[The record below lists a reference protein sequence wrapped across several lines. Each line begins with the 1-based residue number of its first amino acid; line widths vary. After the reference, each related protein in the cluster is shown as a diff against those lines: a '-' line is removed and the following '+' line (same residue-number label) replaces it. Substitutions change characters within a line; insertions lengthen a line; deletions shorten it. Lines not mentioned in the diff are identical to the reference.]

1 MTTSAPTSATTTPRG
16 GVERYD
22 PATIEAKWQE
32 RWAADGLYRTADRVP
47 GKENW
52 YALTMFPYTSGDLH
66 VGHWFAMAPSDALVR
81 FRRMQGYNILFPMG
95 FDAFGLPAENAA
107 IKGGLHPQDWTYA
120 NIERMR
126 GQLRRMGASFD
137 WDREV
142 ITCAPEYYRWTQWW
156 FAQLYRQGL
165 AYRGEALVNW
175 CPSCNTTLANEQVVD
190 GKCERCDTLTEQRM
204 MSQWFFRTTRYAEQ
218 LLANEDLDWPEHVKL
233 MQRNWIGRS
242 EGAEVAF
249 ALEEPT
255 ATGVDEIRVFTT
267 RPDTLFGVTF
277 MVLAPEHPLVRQ
289 ITTPRRR
296 KAVGEYVQAAARK
309 TEIERQSTEVT
320 KTGVFTGAYCVNRL
334 TGDRVPVWV
343 ADYALATYG
352 TGAVMGV
359 PAHDQRDFD
368 FAKQYRLKVKVV
380 IAPYT
385 GKAKARL
392 TEAYVEPGLAVNSGQ
407 FDGMPN
413 TEMKTAVAA
422 YLAERGWGGPRVT
435 YRLRDWLISRQRYWG
450 APIPI
455 VHCEEHGAVLVPDDQ
470 LPVELPYD
478 VEFRPT
484 GESPLALSEA
494 FVNTTCPECGR
505 PARRETDTMDTFM
518 CSSWYFMRY
527 ADARNPIEAFSSAG
541 AEAWLPVDQYTG
553 GSEHATMHLLYARF
567 FYKFARDIN
576 MVTGDEPFTRY
587 FSQGQILGP
596 DGRRMSKS
604 RGNVVAPDD
613 QVARWGADCFRAYL
627 MFLGPWEQ
635 GGPYDVDGIVGVS
648 RWLNRL
654 WTLVVDPP
662 TRTGGPEGGPLASE
676 LRRAAHSTL
685 ERVTEDLGRYRMNT
699 MIAALM
705 ELTNTLQDA
714 RATGEADRAA
724 WDEAVELL
732 LLMLAPSCPHIAE
745 ELWTRTGHGQD
756 ASRGSVHVQPWPA
769 FDPALAARDVVEI
782 AVQVNGRVR
791 ERLELPADADEATA
805 RAAAEALPKV
815 AEHTTGHEVVRVIYV
830 PGRLL
835 NIVVR

>member
-1 MTTSAPTSATTTPRG
+1 MTTEPRAD
-16 GVERYD
+16 VERYQ
-22 PATIEAKWQE
+22 PGEIERRWQE
-32 RWAADGLYRTADRVP
+32 RWAADGLYRTPDHLEGRS
-47 GKENW
+47 NW

-66 VGHWFAMAPSDALVR
+66 VGHWFAMAPSDAQVR
-81 FRRMQGYNILFPMG
+81 YRRMTGHNTLFPMG

-107 IKGGLHPQDWTYA
+107 IKGGVHPRDWTDA

-142 ITCAPEYYRWTQWW
+142 NTSAPDYYRWTQWW
-156 FAQLYRQGL
+156 FTQLYKAGL

-175 CPSCNTTLANEQVVD
+175 CPSCSTTLANEQVVD
-190 GKCERCDTLTEQRM
+190 GRCERCDTLTEQRM
-204 MSQWFFRTTRYAEQ
+204 MAQWFFRITDYAEQ
-218 LLANEDLDWPEHVKL
+218 LLDNEELDWPEHVKV

-242 EGAEVAF
+242 VGVEASF
-249 ALEEPT
+249 ALERPVE
-255 ATGVDEIRVFTT
+255 GVDEIRVFTT
-267 RPDTLFGVTF
+267 RPDTICGVTF
-277 MVLAPEHPLVRQ
+277 MVLAPEHPLVRLV
-289 ITTPRRR
+289 TTEEQRA
-296 KAVGEYVQAAARK
+296 AVEAYVQDAARK
-309 TEIERQSTEVT
+309 TEIERQSTERE
-320 KTGVFTGAYCVNRL
+320 KTGVFTGAYCLNRI
-334 TGDRVPVWV
+334 TGERAQVWV

-368 FAKQYRLKVKVV
+368 FAKKYGLDVRVV
-380 IAPYT
+380 IAPP
-385 GKAKARL
+385 GGL
-392 TEAYVEPGLAVNSGQ
+392 EGELSEAYTEPGVAVHSGQ

-413 TEMKTAVAA
+413 EEMKGAVARF
-422 YLAERGWGGPRVT
+422 LEEHGWGSAKTT

-455 VHCEEHGAVLVPDDQ
+455 IHCDQCGTLPVPDEQ

-494 FVNTTCPECGR
+494 FVHTSCPECGGA
-505 PARRETDTMDTFM
+505 ARRETDTMDTFM
-518 CSSWYFMRY
+518 CSSWYYMRY
-527 ADARNPIEAFSSAG
+527 ADPHDTSSAV
-541 AEAWLPVDQYTG
+541 ARELADAWLPVDQYTG

-567 FYKFARDIN
+567 FYKFARDIGL
-576 MVTGDEPFTRY
+576 VPGDEPFTRY

-613 QVARWGADCFRAYL
+613 QVERWGADCFRAYL

-648 RWLNRL
+648 RWLHRL
-654 WTLVVDPP
+654 WTVIVDPP
-662 TRTGGPEGGPLASE
+662 ALIEDPEGPSALE
-676 LRRAAHSTL
+676 LRQLRHRTAM
-685 ERVTEDLGRYRMNT
+685 RVTEDLQRFRMNT

-705 ELTNTLQDA
+705 EATNALQKL
-714 RATGEADRAA
+714 REGGSADRTS
-724 WDEAVELL
+724 WNETVEAVLL
-732 LLMLAPSCPHIAE
+732 LLAPSCPHLAE
-745 ELWTRTGHGQD
+745 ELWERTGHAYSVHTSTWPSYD
-756 ASRGSVHVQPWPA
+756 AS
-769 FDPALAARDVVEI
+769 LAAADTVEI

-791 ERLELPADADEATA
+791 ERLELPADADEAAA
-805 RAAAEALPKV
+805 RAAAEALPRV
-815 AEHTTGHEVVRVIYV
+815 AELLEGKSLVRVVYV

>member
-1 MTTSAPTSATTTPRG
+1 MTATRPETSATEARPN
-16 GVERYD
+16 VERYD
-22 PATIEAKWQE
+22 SAAIEARWQE
-32 RWAADGLYRTADRVP
+32 RWASDGLYRTADHVDGRD
-47 GKENW
+47 NW

-81 FRRMQGYNILFPMG
+81 FRRMQGHNILFPMG

-107 IKGGLHPQDWTYA
+107 IKGGLHPRDWTYA
-120 NIERMR
+120 NVERMR

-142 ITCAPEYYRWTQWW
+142 ITSDPSYYRWTQWW

-190 GKCERCDTLTEQRM
+190 GKCERCDSVTEQRM
-204 MSQWFFRTTRYAEQ
+204 MSQWFFRITNYAEE
-218 LLANEDLDWPEHVKL
+218 LLANEDLDWPEHVKT

-242 EGAEVAF
+242 EGAEVSF
-249 ALEEPT
+249 ALEQPT
-255 ATGVDEIRVFTT
+255 ASGVDEIRVFTT

-277 MVLAPEHPLVRQ
+277 MVLAPEHPLVKQ
-289 ITTPRRR
+289 LTTPRRR
-296 KAVGEYVQAAARK
+296 RAVEAYVQAAGRK
-309 TEIERQSTEVT
+309 TEIERQSTELT

-334 TGDRVPVWV
+334 TGERVPVWV

-368 FAKQYRLKVKVV
+368 FATQYKLKVKVV
-380 IAPYT
+380 IAPT
-385 GKAKARL
+385 TAKAYRKRL
-392 TEAYVEPGLAVNSGQ
+392 TAAYVEPGYAVASGQ

-413 TEMKTAVAA
+413 VEMKSAVAHH
-422 YLAERGWGGPRVT
+422 LQERGWGSPKVT

-455 VHCEEHGAVLVPDDQ
+455 VYCDDCGTVLVPDDQ

-494 FVNTTCPECGR
+494 FVNTSCPECGK
-505 PARRETDTMDTFM
+505 PARRETDTLDTFM

-527 ADARNPIEAFSSAG
+527 ADARNALEPVTRAA

-567 FYKFARDIN
+567 FYKFARDIGL
-576 MVTGDEPFTRY
+576 VPGDEPFTRY

-613 QVARWGADCFRAYL
+613 QVQRWGADCFRAYL

-654 WTLVVDPP
+654 WTVVVDPP
-662 TRTGGPEGGPLASE
+662 ARLEGGPAATE
-676 LRRAAHSTL
+676 LRRAAHATL
-685 ERVTEDLGRYRMNT
+685 QRVTDDLSRYRMNT

-705 ELTNTLQDA
+705 ELTNALQDA
-714 RATGEADRAA
+714 RATGSVDKGA
-724 WDEAVELL
+724 WDEATELL
-732 LLMLAPSCPHIAE
+732 LLMLAPSAPHIAE
-745 ELWTRTGHGQD
+745 ELWARTG
-756 ASRGSVHVQPWPA
+756 RPYSVHTQAWPA
-769 FDPALAARDVVEI
+769 ANAALAAQDRAEV

-791 ERLELPADADEATA
+791 DRLELAVDADEATA

-815 AEHTTGHEVVRVIYV
+815 AEHLAGHEVVRVIYV